1 MDPRFS
7 PSWVAYAHTFSF
19 EKEHEQAIIA
29 YSSSA
34 RSYVGYVLI
43 PVSIDATLNVAL

>member
-7 PSWVAYAHTFSF
+7 PSWIAYAHTFSL

-29 YSSSA
+29 YSSCA
-34 RSYVGYVLI
+34 RSYTGYVREYF
-43 PVSIDATLNVAL
+43 PTCVSLV